1 MATRMRTGTR
11 TIAVYADWEGLSTPL
26 RLGLLQARHGA
37 GREVFEFEF
46 DRLALDDR
54 ACANLQLDLR
64 LGLYAGR
71 QHPPQG
77 RGTFGLF
84 ADASPDRWG
93 RLLMRRRLERE
104 QRAGITAKGVRLVES
119 DYLLGVHD
127 AFRVGALRFRLDD
140 AGDFLDNRHDL
151 AAPPFVQLRKL
162 EAASLGLERDED
174 NTAAQGDDWLRMLIA
189 PGGSLGGARP
199 KASVVDPDGHLWIA
213 KFPSVHDEHDM
224 GAWELVVQT
233 LARGCGLRVCDSL
246 ARRFANP
253 HHTFLVKRF
262 DRTPA
267 GRRLHFASAMTLT
280 GRQDG
285 DDASTGAS
293 YLEIARVLID
303 HGAQTGADL
312 RELWSRIVFN
322 LLVSNTDDHLRNHGF
337 ILVPGKG
344 WRLAPVFDMNPVANA
359 HGLKLNISQTDNAMD
374 LDLARAVAPYFRVSV
389 RDADAIIG
397 NCLRVV
403 RQWRKIAAHL
413 GLPTREQD
421 AMAAAFRLAS
431 VSKGLQTRG

>member
-1 MATRMRTGTR
+1 MAAGTR
-11 TIAVYADWEGLSTPL
+11 TISVYADWDGLSAPL
-26 RLGLLQARHGA
+26 RLGFLRARRGA

-54 ACANLQLDLR
+54 ACANLQLDPR
-64 LGLYAGR
+64 LGLFAGR
-71 QHPPQG
+71 QHPQQG
-77 RGTFGLF
+77 SATFGVF

-93 RLLMRRRLERE
+93 RLLMRRRLERA
-104 QRAGITAKGVRLVES
+104 QRAGTLAAAVRLVES

-127 AFRVGALRFRLDD
+127 AFRIGALRFRIDD
-140 AGDFLDNRHDL
+140 AGEFLDNQHDV

-162 EAASLGLERDED
+162 EAASLALERDED
-174 NTAAQGDDWLRMLIA
+174 NTAAQGDQWLRMLIA

-213 KFPSVHDEHDM
+213 KFPSVRDEHDV
-224 GAWELVVQT
+224 GAWEMVVHT
-233 LARGCGLRVCDSL
+233 LARGCGLQVTESL

-253 HHTFLVKRF
+253 HHTFLVRRF
-262 DRTPA
+262 DRTDA

-285 DDASTGAS
+285 DDASTGAG
-293 YLEIARVLID
+293 YLDIARVLID
-303 HGAQTGADL
+303 HGAQTDADL

-322 LLVSNTDDHLRNHGF
+322 LMVSNTDDHLRNHGF

-344 WRLAPVFDMNPVANA
+344 WRLSPAFDMNPVPHAQ
-359 HGLKLNISQTDNAMD
+359 GLKLNISQADNALD
-374 LDLARAVAPYFRVSV
+374 LDLARSVAPYFRVSV
-389 RDADAIIG
+389 RDAEAIIG
-397 NCLRVV
+397 RCLTVV
-403 RQWRKIAAHL
+403 RQWRTIAAHV
-413 GLPTREQD
+413 GVRARERD

-431 VSKGLQTRG
+431 A